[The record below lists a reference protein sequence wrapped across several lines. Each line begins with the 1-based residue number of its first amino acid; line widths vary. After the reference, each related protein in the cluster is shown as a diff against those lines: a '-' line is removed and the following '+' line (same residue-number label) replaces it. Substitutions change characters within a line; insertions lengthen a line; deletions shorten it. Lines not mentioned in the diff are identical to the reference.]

1 MTAPAILASARDE
14 SATTGDDFAILVRDL
29 TKTYGRTRV
38 LDIADLA
45 IPTAML
51 TAVVGGNGA
60 GKSTFLGC
68 MAGVLRHGGL
78 VDLQGSARTS
88 PAGSGA
94 SSARR
99 VPSVAYLPQRV
110 RLPGSATIDEVM
122 TLFRALAGSGEDRT
136 TPPEHFVP
144 PGDRRIGELSGGQ
157 AQRVALAATLLGTPD
172 LLLLDE
178 PNANLDD
185 RAKEAVREMILAHR
199 DAGATILIA
208 SPAAFDLLADADHV
222 VRIEAGR
229 VAFHGPAPS
238 YLADLRTVVWVAVDA
253 GESASAFAQVPLVE
267 RARIVGRWVA
277 LDCHGRDVTA
287 IVRILAERGVASERI
302 RIAGP
307 GETTAVSSPSD
318 AEAATV
324 TEAAPVAAPAPPAE
338 SIVAPAEDAGR

>member
-14 SATTGDDFAILVRDL
+14 SAAAEGDSAILVRGL
-29 TKTYGRTRV
+29 TKAYGKTRV

-45 IPTAML
+45 VPTAML

-68 MAGVLRHGGL
+68 MAGVLRHGGS
-78 VDLQGSARTS
+78 VDLGGLVRTAPVGSR
-88 PAGSGA
+88 GSSEG
-94 SSARR
+94 R

-185 RAKEAVREMILAHR
+185 GAKEAVREMILAHR

-222 VRIEAGR
+222 VRIESGR

-253 GESASAFAQVPLVE
+253 DDGASAFAEVPLVE
-267 RARIVGRWVA
+267 RARLIGRWVA
-277 LDCHGRDVTA
+277 LDCKGRDVTA
-287 IVRILAERGVASERI
+287 IVRGLAERGVASERI

-307 GETTAVSSPSD
+307 GETTTASPLSD

-324 TEAAPVAAPAPPAE
+324 TEAAPPAE
-338 SIVAPAEDAGR
+338 SIAAPAEDAGR